1 MKVLV
6 SNGKLLGLKST
17 EHKLCECYLLKKKE
31 KKKKMISFFKV
42 GGKLKEEKSKLVH
55 MDV

>member
-6 SNGKLLGLKST
+6 SNGKLSGLKSI
-17 EHKLCECYLLKKKE
+17 EHKLCECYLLKKN
-31 KKKKMISFFKV
+31 KKIKMISFFKV